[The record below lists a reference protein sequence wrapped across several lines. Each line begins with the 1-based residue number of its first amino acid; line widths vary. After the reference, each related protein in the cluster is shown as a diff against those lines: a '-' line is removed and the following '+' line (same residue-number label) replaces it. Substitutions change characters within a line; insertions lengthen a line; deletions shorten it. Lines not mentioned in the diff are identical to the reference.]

1 MKADPIIQEIEA
13 VKDRL
18 AEEAGGDLRLF
29 LDQMEAWQSEHPHT
43 GPVVNSPEEL
53 QARLRHREATEPPPP
68 YVEPYLVYDPIIAEV
83 HRVREQLYRDQEN
96 APLILKDEPPRK
108 KD

>member
-1 MKADPIIQEIEA
+1 MKADPIIQEVEA

-18 AEEAGGDLRLF
+18 AEQAGSDLRRF
-29 LDQMEAWQSEHPHT
+29 LDQMEEWQAEHPHA
-43 GPVVNSPEEL
+43 GPMVNSPEEL
-53 QARLRHREATEPPPP
+53 QARLRQREAAEPPPP
-68 YVEPYLVYDPIIAEV
+68 PAEPYRVYDPIIAEL
-83 HRVREQLYRDQEN
+83 HRIREQLYREREN